1 MRMKYASLLATV
13 IVISSG
19 RRYGGR
25 DSTLRAS
32 EDFDLSTALAVSD
45 DAPTESRLTGRVTL
59 SGPAPTDSIIKMAA
73 DPVCAKLHPKP
84 ALTEEIVLGPEDA
97 LANVLVYVSEGLDNP
112 TFDVPEQPAVLEQK
126 GCLYSPHV
134 IALMAGQKF
143 IVENSDP
150 TTHNIHPLP
159 KNNREWNKAQ
169 VQGVPPIEATFGREE
184 IAIPV
189 KCNIH
194 PWMKGYIAVFKHP
207 YFALTGKDGAF
218 VLKDLPPGTYTI
230 TAWHE
235 KLGALTQRVTVGS
248 NEEKELQFIF
258 KSHSGN

>member
-1 MRMKYASLLATV
+1 MRMKYASLLT
-13 IVISSG
+13 IVTLVCSG
-19 RRYGGR
+19 LRYGGR
-25 DSTLRAS
+25 DATLRAG
-32 EDFDLSTALAVSD
+32 ENFDLSPALAVSD
-45 DAPTESRLTGRVTL
+45 DALTESRVTGKVTL
-59 SGPAPTDSIIKMAA
+59 SGPAPSDPIINMAA

-84 ALTEEIVLGPEDA
+84 ALHEEIVLGPEDA
-97 LANVLVYVSEGLDNP
+97 LANVLVYVSEGLGDR
-112 TFDVPEQPAVLEQK
+112 TFPVPEQPAVLEQK
-126 GCLYSPHV
+126 GCQYYPHV

-143 IVENSDP
+143 IVENHDP

-159 KNNREWNKAQ
+159 RNNREWNKAQ

-194 PWMKGYIAVFKHP
+194 PWMKGYIAVFKHT

-218 VLKDLPPGTYTI
+218 VLKGLPPGTYTI